1 MENILITIC
10 GRAGS
15 KGLKNKNL
23 SNLLDKPLVY
33 YTLAAAFDFKSRL
46 TNTTVDICLNTDSQE
61 LVNLVKE
68 KYNEVYVINRKEE
81 LSEDTTPKLMVF
93 QDSLLH
99 MEKLKSIKYQY
110 LIDLDITSPLRKI
123 DDVYNA
129 YKLKNELKDTQ
140 LIFSVCESRRNP
152 YFNMVKSCGSYV
164 EKIINSDF
172 TARQQAP
179 EVYDMNASIYVFE
192 ANFIRENKTS
202 FLWDAVCSVYIME
215 DTAVLDIDNER
226 DFRLIQVVAKYLFES
241 NKEYNDMYMKIR
253 N

>member
-23 SNLLDKPLVY
+23 SILLDKPLVY
-33 YTLAAAFDFKSRL
+33 YTLAAAFDFKSKL
-46 TNTTVDICLNTDSQE
+46 EDINVDICLNTDSLE
-61 LVNLVKE
+61 LINLVKD

-81 LSEDTTPKLMVF
+81 LSDDTTPKLMVF

-129 YKLKNELKDTQ
+129 FKLKSELKETQ
-140 LIFSVCESRRNP
+140 LVFSVCESRRNP

-172 TARQQAP
+172 TARQQAS

-192 ANFIRENKTS
+192 ADFVRKNTTGV
-202 FLWDAVCSVYIME
+202 LWDAVCYIYIME
-215 DTAVLDIDNER
+215 DTAVLDIDDEK
-226 DFRLIQVVAKYLFES
+226 DFKLMQVIAKYLFNNNE
-241 NKEYNDMYMKIR
+241 EYNNIYKKIR
-253 N
+253 D